1 MEEFMRIT
9 LASFLLIL
17 TLALFGCSASRET
30 RVGNQTAPSAPSS
43 DNAKLAKELPA
54 DGTTR
59 AAGDGDNPAPPLSAA
74 DSSQTN
80 AAAAERKIIKNA
92 TLMLEVP
99 QAEAA
104 QQRITAIAEA
114 KGGFVVSTDA
124 QRQTAEGQDPNLL
137 TITVVARVPS
147 NQFEATLTDIRGTG
161 TRVTQEK
168 QTGQDVT
175 EDMIDL
181 DARMRA
187 QQALETQFL
196 EIMKQARTVQ
206 DALQVQRELANVRGE
221 IERIQGR
228 LRFLQ
233 NQTALSTITV
243 TLIGAT
249 PLLGSPTGFGASLRE
264 AFSGGL
270 WVAVAILS
278 FLVRAAV
285 AVAPT
290 VLLIFL
296 PIGLV
301 VWCFHRLWRRNTDA
315 RRLSRE
321 EMDRMTRSEPHDG
334 A

>member
-1 MEEFMRIT
+1 MRIT
-9 LASFLLIL
+9 LVSFLLAA
-17 TLALFGCSASRET
+17 TLAFAGCSESRDATVGKQSSPASSPAANLEQSTQR
-30 RVGNQTAPSAPSS
+30 
-43 DNAKLAKELPA
+43 PA
-54 DGTTR
+54 DGSTR
-59 AAGDGDNPAPPLSAA
+59 AAGDGDNPAQPLSAA
-74 DSSQTN
+74 DNSQTN

-92 TLMLEVP
+92 TLVLEVL

-147 NQFEATLTDIRGTG
+147 SVFEATLTDIRGTG

-187 QQALETQFL
+187 QQALEAQFL
-196 EIMKQARTVQ
+196 EIMKQARTVS
-206 DALQVQRELANVRGE
+206 DALQVQRELANVRAE

-249 PLLGSPTGFGASLRE
+249 PVLGTPTGFGASLRE

-270 WVAVAILS
+270 WVATAILF

-285 AVAPT
+285 ALAPT

-296 PIGLV
+296 PLGLA
-301 VWCFHRLWRRNTDA
+301 VWYFQRRWRRASGA
-315 RRLSRE
+315 RRLAEQER
-321 EMDRMTRSEPHDG
+321 DRMTRSEPPDG